1 MRIWQ
6 TGLSRLFDLRLSAES
21 ANLAVHG
28 QQSRQIS
35 RPHAHQKPPATQNR
49 FLKRLCKRL
58 FFRNKHLGL
67 QVRCGHAAEA
77 TIDISEDAAVRLTQ
91 VNAHKAQNFDF

>member
-6 TGLSRLFDLRLSAES
+6 TVLSRLFDLRLSAES
-21 ANLAVHG
+21 ANLAVPG
-28 QQSRQIS
+28 QQSRSIF
-35 RPHAHQKPPATQNR
+35 RPHAHQKPPATQNH
-49 FLKRLCKRL
+49 LSKRLRKRL

-77 TIDISEDAAVRLTQ
+77 TI
-91 VNAHKAQNFDF
+91 